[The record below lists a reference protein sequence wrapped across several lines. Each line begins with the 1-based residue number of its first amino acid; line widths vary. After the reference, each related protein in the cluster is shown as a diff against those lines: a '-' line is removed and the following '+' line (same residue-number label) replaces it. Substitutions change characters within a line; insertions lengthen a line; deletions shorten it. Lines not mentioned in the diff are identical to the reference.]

1 VKEKLLELL
10 ETRPFIPFMIVTSGG
25 EKYESSYPTDVAVG
39 KHFATLV
46 DPETDRHQHIYLLP
60 ITNFEVANLT
70 APL

>member
-1 VKEKLLELL
+1 
-10 ETRPFIPFMIVTSGG
+10 MIVTSGG